1 MSGGPIRTVVLDASV
16 VINLIHA
23 GRLDL
28 LGSLEGYAFVV
39 PEQVIVLE
47 VTYPDQARALAE
59 GLDQG
64 WLRREGSTD
73 TAEIALYAELAVVM
87 GKGEAACLAVAACRG
102 WMVGCDEGGR
112 FRREAVAR
120 LGRERLVNTPGVIVL
135 AIRRG
140 LLSVEEADA
149 IKEVLAERRYQM
161 PFASFR
167 DVVGDEKR

>member
-1 MSGGPIRTVVLDASV
+1 MASGPLRTVVLDASV
-16 VINLIHA
+16 LINLIHA

-28 LGSLEGYAFVV
+28 LAKIEGYEFVV
-39 PEQVIVLE
+39 PEQVVALE
-47 VTYPDQARALAE
+47 ITYPDQARVLAE
-59 GLDQG
+59 GLERG
-64 WLRREGSTD
+64 WVRREESTD
-73 TAEIALYAELAVVM
+73 TAEIALYAELAGVM

-120 LGRERLVNTPGVIVL
+120 LGRERLVNTPGIIVL

-149 IKEVLAERRYQM
+149 IKDVLKERRYVM

-167 DVVGDEKR
+167 DVLHHT